1 MLQAVGV
8 AKAMR
13 LEKKDSVVYVS
24 LGEGTTSQGDFHEAL
39 NWASREKLPLIVHLE
54 NNHFAISV
62 RPEEQTTD
70 GNFANLVKGY
80 PNIKLFDVDGTDF
93 FASADAF
100 DVAVKRAREGNG
112 SSLVLTDIVRIMPHS
127 SSDDQLKYRAEN
139 EVQADLQKCPLKR
152 FELKCLQNGWLSE
165 RQFGEIKSLVSA
177 MVDQTADWALAQP
190 DPDYETA
197 TQHVYAVEPDNLKNQ
212 TPLKTA
218 EKVVLVDAINHA
230 LHEEMAAND
239 RILVYGQDI
248 ADGKG
253 GVFTATRGLSS
264 AFGLKRAFNSPLA
277 ESSIVGTAIGL
288 SLMGYKPVV
297 EIQFGDYIW
306 TAMMQLRNEMA
317 TICYR
322 SNGDYSVSP
331 VIRTAIGGYIGGGLC
346 HSQNIEATFAHI
358 PGIYI
363 AYPSNAEDAKGML
376 KYAMRCHNPVL
387 FLEHKGLYRQAFA
400 ARPEPDASYVL
411 PFGKAKIVAEGQL
424 VTIVTYGMM
433 VERAREAVVQIGA
446 PPHSVEIIDLRS
458 IIPLDRQTI
467 LNSVKKTGKVL
478 VLHEDAKN
486 GGFGGEIAA
495 LIAEEA
501 FEYLDAPI
509 LRIGAFDAPIPFHK
523 NLEKEILP
531 QVEGIAVRLR
541 ELLDY

>member
-8 AKAMR
+8 AKAMK
-13 LEKKDSVVYVS
+13 LNDSDAVVYVS

-100 DVAVKRAREGNG
+100 NVAVKRAREGNG

-190 DPDYETA
+190 DPEPETA
-197 TQHVYAVEPDNLKNQ
+197 TSHVYAVEPDNLKNQ
-212 TPLKTA
+212 TPLKTS
-218 EKVVLVDAINHA
+218 ERVVLVDAINHA

-239 RILVYGQDI
+239 KILVYGQDI

-264 AFGLKRAFNSPLA
+264 AFGLERAFNSPLA

-288 SLMGYKPVV
+288 SLMGFKPVV

-376 KYAMRCHNPVL
+376 KYAMRCRNPVL

-411 PFGKAKIVAEGQL
+411 PFGKAKVVAEGQL

-478 VLHEDAKN
+478 VLHEDAKT

-495 LIAEEA
+495 LIADEA

-509 LRIGAFDAPIPFHK
+509 LRIGALDAPIPFHK

-531 QVEGIAVRLR
+531 QVEGIAARLR